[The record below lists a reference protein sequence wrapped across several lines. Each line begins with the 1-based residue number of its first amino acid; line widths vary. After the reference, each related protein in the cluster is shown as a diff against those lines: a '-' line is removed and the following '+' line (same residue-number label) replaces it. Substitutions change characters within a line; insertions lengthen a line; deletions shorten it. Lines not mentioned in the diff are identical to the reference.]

1 MMKERV
7 MSLVMPHRDALV
19 QCVLEG
25 WQEYVG
31 LPAERRAHL
40 TRTARAIVVHCNI
53 IKNLSLRFGTD
64 GAIRVVEFG
73 LLRYLSIDGQKFAVG
88 LRAKKLDR
96 NLRTSNAQT
105 LQQQTLAE
113 QLLMP
118 WADVET
124 IHAILGYTLTD
135 DEIEPSV
142 SGVWLTQEDQQ
153 GVLWSECLWSA
164 AEQGAVPAGQ
174 QEPEGPLPAA
184 VVRPKAKEPTSQE
197 RVG

>member
-1 MMKERV
+1 MMQNRV

-25 WQEYVG
+25 WREYVD
-31 LPAERRAHL
+31 LPTERRVHL
-40 TRTARAIVVHCNI
+40 TRSARAIVVHCNI
-53 IKNLSLRFGTD
+53 IKNLSLTFGMD
-64 GAIRVVEFG
+64 GPTRVVEFG
-73 LLRYLSIDGQKFAVG
+73 LLRYLSIDGEKFAVG
-88 LRAKKLDR
+88 LRAKKLDC
-96 NLRTSNAQT
+96 NLRTSNAHT

-153 GVLWSECLWSA
+153 RVLWSECLWSA
-164 AEQGAVPAGQ
+164 AEQAALPTGQ
-174 QEPEGPLPAA
+174 RQAERPLPVA
-184 VVRPKAKEPTSQE
+184 VVGPKARDATNQE
-197 RVG
+197 RIG